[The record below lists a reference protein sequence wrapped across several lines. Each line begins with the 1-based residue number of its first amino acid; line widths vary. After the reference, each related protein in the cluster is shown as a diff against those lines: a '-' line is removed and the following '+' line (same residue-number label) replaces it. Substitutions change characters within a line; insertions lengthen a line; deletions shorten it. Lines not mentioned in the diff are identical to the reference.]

1 MFAIHPRMHRLLKD
15 LSRRYARRAIAYLRD
30 PAKAAQLADQAASK
44 TRALEDKPGNP
55 MSQVREQLG
64 LMIRLL
70 RAYALGQYRDIPWRS
85 LLAVAGSILYFVTPI
100 DAVSDFLPGI
110 GFVDDASLL
119 LFVAQQLRADLIKFN
134 RWEHDGDP
142 VAKSG

>member
-30 PAKAAQLADQAASK
+30 PAKAAQLADQATLK
-44 TRALEDKPGNP
+44 TRSLEDKPGNP

-85 LLAVAGSILYFVTPI
+85 LLAVVGSILYFVTPI
-100 DAVSDFLPGI
+100 DAVPDFLPGI
-110 GFVDDASLL
+110 GLVDDASLL
-119 LFVAQQLRADLIKFN
+119 LFIAQQLRADLIKFN
-134 RWEHDGDP
+134 RWEGGKDT
-142 VAKSG
+142 ST

>member
-1 MFAIHPRMHRLLKD
+1 MFAIHARTHRLLKD
-15 LSRRYARRAIAYLRD
+15 LSRRYARRGIAYLRD
-30 PAKAAQLADQAASK
+30 PAKAAQLADQATLK
-44 TRALEDKPGNP
+44 TQSLEDKPGNP

-85 LLAVAGSILYFVTPI
+85 LLAVVGSILYFVTPI

-134 RWEHDGDP
+134 RWE
-142 VAKSG
+142 SGQDTATKPR